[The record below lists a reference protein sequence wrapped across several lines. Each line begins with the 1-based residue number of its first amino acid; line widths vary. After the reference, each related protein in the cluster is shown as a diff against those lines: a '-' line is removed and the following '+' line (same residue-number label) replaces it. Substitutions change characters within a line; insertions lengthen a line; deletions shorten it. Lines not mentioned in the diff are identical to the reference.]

1 MATPRGGSPCGQEK
15 QSLGALSSCVLSVK
29 DFPGSQF
36 SAQEE
41 PKCAGWTHALPE

>member
-1 MATPRGGSPCGQEK
+1 MATFRGGSPCGQAK

-41 PKCAGWTHALPE
+41 PKFVGWTHALPE